1 MLAIYEYIW
10 YSEEEIR
17 WDARPLGALFAAWNE
32 TAHSSTVGGPTALFY
47 NGQLYTAHSQLA
59 AH

>member
-17 WDARPLGALFAAWNE
+17 WDARPLGALFAA
-32 TAHSSTVGGPTALFY
+32 
-47 NGQLYTAHSQLA
+47 
-59 AH
+59 